1 VDRILS
7 NQGVA
12 AVRACVDNNDR
23 TILTGS
29 GLLDLAMVEKSEI
42 VSDVSEGTPVKCAK
56 GVVYPSPEPIQ
67 RAAPGART
75 ALYIRTSPTRT
86 DLEKVRSSDVRN
98 LVCVLTK
105 LWKGPRDPECT
116 VLR

>member
-1 VDRILS
+1 LG

-29 GLLDLAMVEKSEI
+29 GLLDMAMVKKSEI

-56 GVVYPSPEPIQ
+56 GVVYPRCPEPIQ

-75 ALYIRTSPTRT
+75 TLYIRTSPTRT
-86 DLEKVRSSDVRN
+86 DLEKVRSSDCAASTFRHVRN
-98 LVCVLTK
+98 LLCVLTK
-105 LWKGPRDPECT
+105 LWKGPRE
-116 VLR
+116 

>member
-1 VDRILS
+1 
-7 NQGVA
+7 
-12 AVRACVDNNDR
+12 
-23 TILTGS
+23 LTGS
-29 GLLDLAMVEKSEI
+29 GLLDMAMVEKSEI

-56 GVVYPSPEPIQ
+56 GVVYPGCPEPIQ

-75 ALYIRTSPTRT
+75 ALYIRTSPTGT

-98 LVCVLTK
+98 LVCVLTQ

-116 VLR
+116 VVRQNLRATDLRVACTRLIVPAS